1 MARNLLTKKSIK
13 FGGESRE
20 KVQRV
25 PFGLGAPPG
34 DEEAGRK
41 CLRCGFGNIPVVEE
55 VVWTIPLPLTAE
67 QAQTTF
73 GDTVNPLSGSSSVP
87 GVASIDSTF
96 LINGILQTDIL
107 AQGIGVHIFCEPTSF
122 STIGNAFLVLDFT
135 APTTPVASPDVY
147 TANDAGTDAANDI
160 VAP

>member
-25 PFGLGAPPG
+25 PFGLGATPG
-34 DEEAGRK
+34 DDAAGQK
-41 CLRCGFGNIPVVEE
+41 CLRCGFGNVPVVEE
-55 VVWTIPLPLTAE
+55 VVWTIPLPLSE
-67 QAQTTF
+67 EEAQTTF
-73 GDTVNPLSGSSSVP
+73 GDTVNPLSGSSAVP

-107 AQGIGVHIFCEPTSF
+107 TQGVGVHIFCEPMSF
-122 STIGNAFLVLDFT
+122 STIGNAWV
-135 APTTPVASPDVY
+135 APPTPIAPPPSPDVW
-147 TANDAGTDAANDI
+147 TVNDI
-160 VAP
+160 ENGALTTTTP